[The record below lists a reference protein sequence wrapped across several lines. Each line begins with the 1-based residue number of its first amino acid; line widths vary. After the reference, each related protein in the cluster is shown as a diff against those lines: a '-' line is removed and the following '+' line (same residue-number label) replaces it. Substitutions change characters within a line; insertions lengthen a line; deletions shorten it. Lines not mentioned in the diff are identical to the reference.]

1 MAETIHRRI
10 SKKYNCF
17 SCLFCPLCN
26 KLLLQL
32 HIISGGD
39 SQLIRV
45 ASSLF
50 FFRFDPLDFCLH
62 LGIRYIYL
70 LL

>member
-1 MAETIHRRI
+1 MAEAIHRKI

-50 FFRFDPLDFCLH
+50 SFVLTR
-62 LGIRYIYL
+62 
-70 LL
+70 